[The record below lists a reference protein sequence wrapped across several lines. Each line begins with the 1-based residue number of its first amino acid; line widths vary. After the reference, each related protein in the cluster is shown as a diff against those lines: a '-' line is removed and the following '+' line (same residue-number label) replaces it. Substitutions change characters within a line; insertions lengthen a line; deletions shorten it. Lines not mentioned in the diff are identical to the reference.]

1 MREISLFKITTMK
14 DTSERVVIHPEDAE
28 EVQVLTRKWGVSR
41 RQIYDAILE
50 TGSLKLIDIKK
61 RLRMKGELHF
71 LPGWMYRFE
80 KLF

>member
-1 MREISLFKITTMK
+1 MQEISLFRIMTMK
-14 DTSERVVIHPEDAE
+14 DQGEPVVIHLEDAD
-28 EVQVLTRKWGVSR
+28 EVQVLTQKWGVSR

-61 RLRMKGELHF
+61 CLRMKGELHF
-71 LPGWMYRFE
+71 LPGWMWRFE